1 MFFSFE
7 ISSRGIESQLL
18 TLVMAGWIDLG
29 AGVSG
34 TLFMAL
40 FPMGDVVANNMFNR
54 FQRACYDIL
63 ES

>member
-1 MFFSFE
+1 
-7 ISSRGIESQLL
+7 
-18 TLVMAGWIDLG
+18 MAGWIDLD